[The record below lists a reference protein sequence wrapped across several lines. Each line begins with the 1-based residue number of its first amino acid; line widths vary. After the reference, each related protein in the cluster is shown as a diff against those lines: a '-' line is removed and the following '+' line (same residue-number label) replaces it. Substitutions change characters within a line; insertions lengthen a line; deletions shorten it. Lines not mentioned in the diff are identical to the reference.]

1 VSPYLAAQPA
11 PRIPRDQL
19 ELPLVEDGTIGHA
32 AFRISIPE
40 NWNGGLVDPLVPI
53 WVTQRYETLTQIAN
67 THHLYVQMWVDQSGA
82 AYEPALMERA
92 FELLE
97 TWILDGERPQPGELT
112 KE

>member
-1 VSPYLAAQPA
+1 MSPHLAAQPA

-19 ELPLVEDGTIGHA
+19 ELPLVEDGAIGHA

-40 NWNGGLVDPLVPI
+40 NWNGGLVV
-53 WVTQRYETLTQIAN
+53 WAHGYAN

-82 AYEPALMERA
+82 AYEPVLMERA

-97 TWILDGERPQPGELT
+97 TRILDGERPQPGELT
-112 KE
+112 KK